1 MGPKSTKFG
10 TFPCINGN
18 IILVFQGCPDHLDTF
33 ALSTICRQCQSGS
46 AECSLVSL
54 GNFYT
59 SDHESYMRE
68 KFVGTMKSFRKNISR
83 KKYSRPWRWWLQMSR
98 QMCARNIFF
107 FWQQNLLFSTI
118 FTFLHRLKKL
128 SFFFFNTI
136 SFSTSFANAR
146 KILRNEH
153 ESIQM
158 LTPLVFF
165 QSLSVHACLMQGR
178 LGCRA

>member
-1 MGPKSTKFG
+1 MGPKVHQIWNISVHKRHHNFG
-10 TFPCINGN
+10 
-18 IILVFQGCPDHLDTF
+18 ILGMTRPNLDTF
-33 ALSTICRQCQSGS
+33 ALSTLCRQCQSGS
-46 AECSLVSL
+46 AECSLISL

-118 FTFLHRLKKL
+118 FTFLHQLKNCL
-128 SFFFFNTI
+128 
-136 SFSTSFANAR
+136 FSSSTQSR
-146 KILRNEH
+146 SRPRT
-153 ESIQM
+153 QM
-158 LTPLVFF
+158 LVR
-165 QSLSVHACLMQGR
+165 SYVMNMSRSSC
-178 LGCRA
+178 